1 MVVSFMY
8 WFCKDLAR
16 ASSADDTAALE
27 ALGAHFALVALFL
40 ATFALGG
47 DFRAGD
53 LLTAFFAGDDDAFFA
68 EALAFWAPPGEDF
81 LALVG
86 DAFFVSTDADD
97 APFSIL

>member
-1 MVVSFMY
+1 MVSCM
-8 WFCKDLAR
+8 DLAR
-16 ASSADDTAALE
+16 ASSADDTAELE
-27 ALGAHFALVALFL
+27 ALDAHFALVALFL

-53 LLTAFFAGDDDAFFA
+53 LLTDFLAGVDDAFFA
-68 EALAFWAPPGEDF
+68 EARAFWAPLPPGEDF

-86 DAFFVSTDADD
+86 DAFFVSPTDGDG